1 MIGANS
7 VGDKIGDAMDTVV
20 DKTGDLL
27 GEAKNGMQKGLDG
40 AKDGIQKGLDASG
53 LNYGIVNQVSFSKLA
68 GWREVN
74 YRIRHCFL
82 KCPS

>member
-27 GEAKNGMQKGLDG
+27 GEAKNGMQKGVDG
-40 AKDGIQKGLDASG
+40 AKDGIQKGLEAAG
-53 LNYGIVNQVSFSKLA
+53 LSYGIVNQVSFSKLA

-74 YRIRHCFL
+74 HCFL